1 MESSRGT
8 LGDLF
13 GSHWSLPFHDGC
25 PKGSQE
31 ALEDVPGTILET
43 FSVALGSSWG
53 ALGPFWLILGRSQRD
68 LGNLWLLVW
77 RSWLRLAAPSLN
89 FAVFGMLLVQFLD
102 CFSKFSPA
110 FANPRVWWPRHS
122 GTCFTDLQSY
132 RHSRTCFDTLFIS
145 PVGHSGTCC
154 TYNQLSRK
162 SAACFSTTGQ
172 DHVSKHV

>member
-25 PKGSQE
+25 PKGSRE
-31 ALEDVPGTILET
+31 SLEDVPGTIFET
-43 FSVALGSSWG
+43 FWLALGSSWG

-89 FAVFGMLLVQFLD
+89 FAVLGMLLVQFLIV
-102 CFSKFSPA
+102 F
-110 FANPRVWWPRHS
+110 
-122 GTCFTDLQSY
+122 
-132 RHSRTCFDTLFIS
+132 
-145 PVGHSGTCC
+145 
-154 TYNQLSRK
+154 
-162 SAACFSTTGQ
+162 
-172 DHVSKHV
+172 